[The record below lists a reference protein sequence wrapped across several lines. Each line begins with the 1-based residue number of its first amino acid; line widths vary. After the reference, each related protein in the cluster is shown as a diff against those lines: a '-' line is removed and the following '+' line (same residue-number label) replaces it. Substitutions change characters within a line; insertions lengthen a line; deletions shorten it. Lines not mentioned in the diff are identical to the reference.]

1 MRKHLLHTA
10 ASTVFRNLG
19 LGTDPL
25 APAQAPAPLRSRK
38 KGQAY
43 RHCYNEQRVGDKLT
57 YFHAT
62 KGRRTRRVPA

>member
-1 MRKHLLHTA
+1 MRKSFLNSTA
-10 ASTVFRNLG
+10 SLVLSALG
-19 LGTDPL
+19 RVETTTPN
-25 APAQAPAPLRSRK
+25 APPPLRSRQ
-38 KGQAY
+38 KGAAF

>member
-10 ASTVFRNLG
+10 ASAVFRNLG
-19 LGTDPL
+19 LGAPE
-25 APAQAPAPLRSRK
+25 PAQEPSPLRSRK

-43 RHCYNEQRVGDKLT
+43 RHCYNEQRIGDKLT